1 MARTPQVTDVDQIK
15 KDLNDITSRV
25 QTMSGEQVA
34 QLKNVVGEYA
44 TAASERVRETTDQV
58 DTYVREN
65 PWRAVT
71 GTLVVGFL
79 AGFILGRSRS

>member
-1 MARTPQVTDVDQIK
+1 MAKTPASDMDQIK
-15 KDLNDITSRV
+15 QDLNSIASRV
-25 QTMSGEQVA
+25 QTLSGEQVA

-44 TAASERVRETTDQV
+44 TAAGDRVRETTDQV
-58 DTYVREN
+58 DSYVREN

-79 AGFILGRSRS
+79 AGFILGRTKQ